1 MKRWCIGRPVVGAML
16 ADELVPEISSPITR
30 VERNGA
36 LQAAGGP
43 AAAPGRGLDR

>member
-1 MKRWCIGRPVVGAML
+1 MKRRCSDRPVVGAMP

-36 LQAAGGP
+36 LQAAAGP
-43 AAAPGRGLDR
+43 AAAAGRDLDQ